1 MKIGL
6 YNSSIENS
14 AVGSVSAAI
23 LAVALA
29 VKHQTEIV
37 CTPGSST
44 REQVALLCG
53 GSPELVSFRT
63 VEPPPQ
69 IITDPGSPDRRY
81 EALRNWGDKLTSAY
95 DLFINFSDRLPIYC
109 SAARGVLIIQFP
121 HDFIPSPYRELWVD
135 HLNSYQLK
143 LANSYYTQFWTRVFW
158 EIDCPVLYPPVP
170 KPPSSDVKENL
181 IVSAGSFNAT
191 RPHKLLELVSAFQQL
206 RMKLPD
212 WSLSIIG
219 NLDVNVAS
227 RKQFES
233 VRDAANESGI
243 SVLANPSFE
252 TESKLFSRARIFWQ
266 AAGLGD
272 DPDLEPGKVEPFN
285 LNVLRAMAARCVPL
299 VMNRGGLSEVVR
311 QGENGFFWTNID
323 ELINYT
329 LALAHDE
336 RQHRGFARAA
346 QCRAHDFRPE
356 SYSDNFLLQS
366 QAAFGIKHRPRAN
379 PLWLWKRLVNS
390 AGQYRTRR

>member
-14 AVGSVSAAI
+14 AVASVSAAI

-29 VKHQTEIV
+29 AKHQTEIV
-37 CTPGSST
+37 STPDSST
-44 REQVALLCG
+44 REQFALLSG
-53 GSPELVSFRT
+53 GSSEQVSLRI
-63 VEPPPQ
+63 VESPPQ

-81 EALRNWGDKLTSAY
+81 EALRNWGDKLTRAY

-109 SAARGVLIIQFP
+109 SAAQGALIIQFP
-121 HDFIPSPYRELWVD
+121 HDFIPSPYRALWVD

-143 LANSYYTQFWTRVFW
+143 FANSYYTQFWTRVFW

-170 KPPSSDVKENL
+170 KPPTSDVKENL

-191 RPHKLLELVSAFQQL
+191 RPYKLLELVSAFQQL

-212 WSLSIIG
+212 WSLCIIG
-219 NLDVNVAS
+219 NLDENAAS
-227 RKQFES
+227 RKQFERI
-233 VRDAANESGI
+233 RDAAGQSDI

-252 TESKLFSRARIFWQ
+252 RESELFSRARIFWQ

-285 LNVLRAMAARCVPL
+285 LNVLRAMAAGCVPL

-311 QGENGFFWTNID
+311 QGQNGLFWTDID

-329 LALAHDE
+329 LALARDK
-336 RQHRGFARAA
+336 RQRHGFARAA
-346 QCRAHDFRPE
+346 QRRAHDFRPE
-356 SYSDNFLLQS
+356 NYGDNFLLQT
-366 QAAFGIKHRPRAN
+366 QAAFGIKHRFRAN

-390 AGQYRTRR
+390 AAHT